1 MQYVALCPKLI
12 ATNAVQD
19 HTIQNRAQ
27 PNVAHAL
34 QARSIQSRDP
44 DLLVIACFAPK
55 AHRHSL
61 SILRPI
67 ELVKS
72 VMQASTIPIQELVTA
87 SHAQQDRL
95 IRKRATPNVANA
107 PLAASVLLK
116 APHPALAKY
125 FSINLIPVN
134 QRVDS
139 VLSPSNSISTPLLAS
154 RRQPAQVFHLCI
166 TTCSSCC
173 F

>member
-1 MQYVALCPKLI
+1 MQCVALCPKLI
-12 ATNAVQD
+12 ATIAVQE
-19 HTIQNRAQ
+19 HTIRNRAQ

-34 QARSIQSRDP
+34 QARSIQSMDP
-44 DLLVIACFAPK
+44 HPLVIACFAPK

-61 SILRPI
+61 SILRPM
-67 ELVKS
+67 ELVKR

-87 SHAQQDRL
+87 SHARQDHL
-95 IRKRATPNVANA
+95 IRTRAASNVANA
-107 PLAASVLLK
+107 RLAASVLLK
-116 APHPALAKY
+116 ALHPALAKY

-139 VLSPSNSISTPLLAS
+139 VLCPSNSISTPLLAS
-154 RRQPAQVFHLCI
+154 PRQPAQVFRLCI
-166 TTCSSCC
+166 TTCSPYC